1 MFESLKERLEGIFKG
16 LRGKGKLTEAD
27 VGEALREVRRA
38 LLEADVNYKVVRDFV
53 ARVQERAVGQDVL
66 GSITP
71 GQQVVAI
78 VFQELVALMGGAPQP
93 PAISPKPPTIY
104 LMAGLQ
110 GSGKTTTAAKLAKKL
125 LKNHKPLLVACDL
138 QRPAAVEQLRVL
150 ADQAQVGFFGPS
162 GPAGS
167 AGSTEEGA
175 KGAKDPLAVARGALA
190 YAADH
195 LYDVLIFDTA
205 GRLHI
210 DEPLMAEL
218 ERMKELLNPHEV
230 FLVVDSMAGQ
240 EAVTVAESFHKRLA
254 ITGLV
259 LSKLDGDSRG
269 GAALGVRAATGI
281 PVRFAGV
288 GERLDDLELFDAQR
302 MSQRILGMGD
312 VAGLVE
318 RMQEV
323 TTQEDATRMAESLK
337 KSRLTMDD
345 LLAQLEQME
354 KMGPLEKVIEMI
366 PGMGKIKDL
375 NSAELDPRHL
385 KRVKAVIQSMT
396 KKERARPEIIKGSRR
411 RRIAEG
417 SGTSVQMVNQVLR
430 QFEQMRELWKRLGS
444 VKSGSHRGG
453 KLRALRN
460 MLPF

>member
-66 GSITP
+66 DSITP
-71 GQQVVAI
+71 GQQVVGI
-78 VFQELVALMGGAPQP
+78 VFQELVALMGGDPQP
-93 PAISPKPPTIY
+93 LVIASKPPTIY
-104 LMAGLQ
+104 LLAGLQ

-125 LKNHKPLLVACDL
+125 LKGHKPLLVACDL

-150 ADQAQVGFFGPS
+150 AEQCKVGFYGPEQGTS
-162 GPAGS
+162 
-167 AGSTEEGA
+167 
-175 KGAKDPLAVARGALA
+175 DPLAVARGALA
-190 YAADH
+190 YAADR

-210 DEPLMAEL
+210 DEPLMQEL
-218 ERMKELLNPHEV
+218 ERMKELLTPHEI

-240 EAVTVAESFHKRLA
+240 EAVTVAESFHHRLA
-254 ITGLV
+254 VTGLV

-288 GERLDDLELFDAQR
+288 GESIDDLEFFDANR
-302 MSQRILGMGD
+302 MSGRILGMGD

-318 RMQEV
+318 RMQQA
-323 TTQEDATRMAESLK
+323 TTQDEANRMAESLK
-337 KSRLTMDD
+337 KNRFTMED
-345 LLAQLEQME
+345 LLSQLEQVE
-354 KMGPLEKVIEMI
+354 KLGPLEKVLEML
-366 PGMGKIKDL
+366 PGMGKIKDMDA
-375 NSAELDPRHL
+375 AELDPRRL
-385 KRVKAVIQSMT
+385 RQVKAVIQSMT

-430 QFEQMRELWKRLGS
+430 QFEQMRDLWKRLGN
-444 VKSGSHRGG
+444 VKSGPHRGG
-453 KLRALRN
+453 KLRAQRN

>member
-16 LRGKGKLTEAD
+16 LRSKGKLTEAD

-93 PAISPKPPTIY
+93 PAISPKPPTVY

-150 ADQAQVGFFGPS
+150 ADQAQVGFFGP
-162 GPAGS
+162 A
-167 AGSTEEGA
+167 EEGT
-175 KGAKDPLAVARGALA
+175 KDPLAVARGALA
-190 YAADH
+190 YAADR

-240 EAVTVAESFHKRLA
+240 EAVAVAESFHKRLA

-354 KMGPLEKVIEMI
+354 KMGPLEKVLEMI

-375 NSAELDPRHL
+375 DSAELDPRHL

-444 VKSGSHRGG
+444 VKSGPHRGG

>member
-16 LRGKGKLTEAD
+16 LRSKGKLTEAD

-93 PAISPKPPTIY
+93 PAISPKPPTVY

-150 ADQAQVGFFGPS
+150 ADQAQVGFFGP
-162 GPAGS
+162 A
-167 AGSTEEGA
+167 EEGT
-175 KGAKDPLAVARGALA
+175 KDPLAVARGALA
-190 YAADH
+190 YAADR

-318 RMQEV
+318 RMQEA

-444 VKSGSHRGG
+444 VKSGPHRGG

>member
-53 ARVQERAVGQDVL
+53 ARVQERAVGQEVL
-66 GSITP
+66 DSITP
-71 GQQVVAI
+71 GQQVVGI
-78 VFQELVALMGGAPQP
+78 VFQELVALMGGDPQP
-93 PAISPKPPTIY
+93 LVISPKPPTIY

-125 LKNHKPLLVACDL
+125 LKGHKPLLVACDL

-150 ADQAQVGFFGPS
+150 AEQCQVGFY
-162 GPAGS
+162 GPA
-167 AGSTEEGA
+167 EG
-175 KGAKDPLAVARGALA
+175 GTKDPLVVAREALA
-190 YAADH
+190 YAADR

-210 DEPLMAEL
+210 DEPLMLEL
-218 ERMKELLNPHEV
+218 ERMKDLLKPHEV

-240 EAVTVAESFHKRLA
+240 EAVAVAETFHKRLA

-288 GERLDDLELFDAQR
+288 GERVDDLEVFDPNR

-312 VAGLVE
+312 VVGLVE
-318 RMQEV
+318 RMQEA
-323 TTQEDATRMAESLK
+323 TTQEDAERMAESLK
-337 KSRLTMDD
+337 KSRFTMED
-345 LLAQLEQME
+345 LLSQLEQVE
-354 KMGPLEKVIEMI
+354 KMGPLEKVLEML
-366 PGMGKIKDL
+366 PGMGKIKDVDA
-375 NSAELDPRHL
+375 AELDPRHL
-385 KRVKAVIQSMT
+385 RRVKAVIQSMT

-430 QFEQMRELWKRLGS
+430 QFEQMRDLWKRLGN
-444 VKSGSHRGG
+444 VKSGPHRGG

>member
-16 LRGKGKLTEAD
+16 LRSKGKLTEAD

-93 PAISPKPPTIY
+93 PAISPKPPTVY

-150 ADQAQVGFFGPS
+150 ADQAQVGFFGP
-162 GPAGS
+162 A
-167 AGSTEEGA
+167 EEGT
-175 KGAKDPLAVARGALA
+175 KDPLAVARGALA
-190 YAADH
+190 YAADR

-218 ERMKELLNPHEV
+218 ERMKELLNPHE
-230 FLVVDSMAGQ
+230 
-240 EAVTVAESFHKRLA
+240 
-254 ITGLV
+254 
-259 LSKLDGDSRG
+259 
-269 GAALGVRAATGI
+269 
-281 PVRFAGV
+281 
-288 GERLDDLELFDAQR
+288 
-302 MSQRILGMGD
+302 
-312 VAGLVE
+312 
-318 RMQEV
+318 
-323 TTQEDATRMAESLK
+323 
-337 KSRLTMDD
+337 
-345 LLAQLEQME
+345 
-354 KMGPLEKVIEMI
+354 
-366 PGMGKIKDL
+366 
-375 NSAELDPRHL
+375 
-385 KRVKAVIQSMT
+385 
-396 KKERARPEIIKGSRR
+396 
-411 RRIAEG
+411 
-417 SGTSVQMVNQVLR
+417 
-430 QFEQMRELWKRLGS
+430 
-444 VKSGSHRGG
+444 
-453 KLRALRN
+453 
-460 MLPF
+460 

>member
-16 LRGKGKLTEAD
+16 LRSKGKLTEAD

-93 PAISPKPPTIY
+93 PAISPKPPTVY

-150 ADQAQVGFFGPS
+150 ADQAQVGFFGP
-162 GPAGS
+162 A
-167 AGSTEEGA
+167 EEGT
-175 KGAKDPLAVARGALA
+175 KDPLAVARGALA
-190 YAADH
+190 YAADR

-354 KMGPLEKVIEMI
+354 KMGPLEKVLEMI

>member
-93 PAISPKPPTIY
+93 PAISPKPPTVY

-150 ADQAQVGFFGPS
+150 ADQAQVGFFGP
-162 GPAGS
+162 A
-167 AGSTEEGA
+167 EEGT
-175 KGAKDPLAVARGALA
+175 KDPLAVARGALA
-190 YAADH
+190 YAADR

-240 EAVTVAESFHKRLA
+240 EAVAVAESFHKRLA

-318 RMQEV
+318 RMQEA

-354 KMGPLEKVIEMI
+354 KMGPLEKVLEMI

-375 NSAELDPRHL
+375 DSAELDPRHL

-444 VKSGSHRGG
+444 VKSGPHRGG

>member
-16 LRGKGKLTEAD
+16 LRSKGKLTEAD

-150 ADQAQVGFFGPS
+150 ADQAQVGFFGP
-162 GPAGS
+162 A
-167 AGSTEEGA
+167 EEGT
-175 KGAKDPLAVARGALA
+175 KDPLAVARGALA

-318 RMQEV
+318 RMQEA

-354 KMGPLEKVIEMI
+354 RMGPLEKVLEMI

-375 NSAELDPRHL
+375 DSAELDPRHL

-444 VKSGSHRGG
+444 VKSGPHRGG

>member
-16 LRGKGKLTEAD
+16 LRSKGKLTEAD

-93 PAISPKPPTIY
+93 PAISPKPPTVY

-150 ADQAQVGFFGPS
+150 ADQAQVGFFGP
-162 GPAGS
+162 A
-167 AGSTEEGA
+167 EEGT
-175 KGAKDPLAVARGALA
+175 KDPLAVARGALA
-190 YAADH
+190 YAADR

-240 EAVTVAESFHKRLA
+240 EAVAVAESFHKRLA

-318 RMQEV
+318 RMQEA

-354 KMGPLEKVIEMI
+354 KMGPLEKVLEMI

-375 NSAELDPRHL
+375 DSAELDPRHL

-444 VKSGSHRGG
+444 VKSGPHRGG